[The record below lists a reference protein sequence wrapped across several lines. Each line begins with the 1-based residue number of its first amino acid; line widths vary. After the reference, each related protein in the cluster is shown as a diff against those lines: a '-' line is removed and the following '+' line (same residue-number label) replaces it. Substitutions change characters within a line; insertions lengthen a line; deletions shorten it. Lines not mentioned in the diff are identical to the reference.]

1 MGKTGGRDVMI
12 GKQIKPVS
20 IEVIYVLIRY
30 RRNAE
35 LEKEQ
40 QARVKQNET
49 IRLKILFWCISPLI
63 FLAFLRLYWM
73 LFQFVYGTLL
83 IILLGKQFAV
93 VISATALITSIV
105 FTVLT
110 FKYIYKQYKKHIV
123 ER

>member
-1 MGKTGGRDVMI
+1 MI

-123 ER
+123 ES